1 MQQCNK
7 LYKYNFIIVAS
18 FSSSLVLAWQVD
30 IQIKPTCMNVFHRNR
45 FFFHL
50 EPNHKPTL
58 CLKHEE
64 INARKPGL
72 WDMNAYFTTIFVAVL
87 KREYRRLSKIADLDR
102 VFGMLSLFICE
113 IYGFECAFLESKTS
127 LCNVTACEEYIF

>member
-1 MQQCNK
+1 MQKCNK
-7 LYKYNFIIVAS
+7 SYKYNFIIVAS

-58 CLKHEE
+58 CVKHEE
-64 INARKPGL
+64 INTRKPGL
-72 WDMNAYFTTIFVAVL
+72 WDMNVINSSSAYFTTIFVAVL
-87 KREYRRLSKIADLDR
+87 KREYRRLSEIADLEFSVCCCFSFARYMDLNAFFSSQRR
-102 VFGMLSLFICE
+102 VC
-113 IYGFECAFLESKTS
+113 
-127 LCNVTACEEYIF
+127 VT